1 MGIMEISKRKDV
13 NIKEDG
19 YKMQVLKP
27 NVGSTEGRAKDLSN
41 YDRDIMQALLNA
53 NPETAL
59 LIDKDGTVLI
69 TNYAA
74 ARRLGTSPER
84 LIGSCL
90 FDFFNPLEAGVVKT
104 RVEEAI
110 KQGKRV
116 RSIDKHED
124 RYYDVHY
131 YPISDENGEIERI
144 AIFAIDVTKRKQTE
158 RALNSERL
166 KFQVLADNIPLGI
179 ALIDKND
186 TYIYINPKFKELF
199 GYDLEDIPNGEIWF
213 KKAWPDPEYRHRVI
227 ATWLD
232 NFVHFKPG

>member
-1 MGIMEISKRKDV
+1 M
-13 NIKEDG
+13 
-19 YKMQVLKP
+19 
-27 NVGSTEGRAKDLSN
+27 
-41 YDRDIMQALLNA
+41 
-53 NPETAL
+53 
-59 LIDKDGTVLI
+59 
-69 TNYAA
+69 
-74 ARRLGTSPER
+74 
-84 LIGSCL
+84 
-90 FDFFNPLEAGVVKT
+90 
-104 RVEEAI
+104 RVAEAI
-110 KQGKRV
+110 KEGRRV
-116 RSIDKHED
+116 RSIDQHED

-199 GYDLEDIPNGEIWF
+199 GYDLEDIPDGEIWF

-232 NFVHFKPG
+232 NFEHFKPGEKGSWIFDVTCKDGTKKTINFMPVQLESGEILMAYEDFTQFISARKALRRARKS